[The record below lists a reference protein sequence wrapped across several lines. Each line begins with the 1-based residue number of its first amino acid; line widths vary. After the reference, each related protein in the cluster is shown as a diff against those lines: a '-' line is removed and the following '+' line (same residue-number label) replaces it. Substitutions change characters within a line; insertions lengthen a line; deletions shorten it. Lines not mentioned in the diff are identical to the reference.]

1 MCGSEAAGDVR
12 VEVGAEDVGLF
23 SGGGVVAG
31 GVDFSDGTP
40 VEIELFGLVR
50 GAEEEVVGGE
60 DFGGGG
66 GEVRGDGD
74 LGGVE
79 SEGVAGAGE
88 GVSGVGCVVLGLDP
102 DASARGGVGAA
113 GAEGFEVVGVGGGWV
128 VGGQAQGC
136 GPGGLV
142 GRDGAECGADLV
154 GVEEVGALC
163 GGCWVGVE
171 VEVVPAGV
179 GGEVGEVVGGAGG
192 GDGDAEWGE
201 AGGGGVV
208 FEGVGEV
215 DEASGGGEDG
225 VAELG
230 EGGVSSGAVEEG
242 CAEVFFEGGDASA
255 GDGLGDVRGCRAV
268 GEAASVADVDEGV
281 AGSYE
286 VHDLRLC
293 GSGMRM
299 VVLVLDGMGGG
310 K

>member
-1 MCGSEAAGDVR
+1 MGGSEAAGDVC
-12 VEVGAEDVGLF
+12 VQVGAEGFGLF
-23 SGGGVVAG
+23 SDGGVVAG
-31 GVDFSDGTP
+31 GLDFSGGTP
-40 VEIELFGLVR
+40 VEVESFGLAG

-60 DFGGGG
+60 YFGGGG
-66 GEVRGDGD
+66 GEAGGDGD

-79 SEGVAGAGE
+79 SEGVTDAGE
-88 GVSGVGCVVLGLDP
+88 GVSDVGRVVLGLDP
-102 DASARGGVGAA
+102 DASAWGGVGAS
-113 GAEGFEVVGVGGGWV
+113 GPEGFQVVGVCGGRA

-142 GRDGAECGADLV
+142 GWDRGEGGADLV

-163 GGCWVGVE
+163 GWGGVGVE
-171 VEVVPAGV
+171 VEVVPAGS

-192 GDGDAEWGE
+192 GNGDAEWGE

-215 DEASGGGEDG
+215 DEASRGGEDG

-255 GDGLGDVRGCRAV
+255 GDGLGDPGGRGSM
-268 GEAASVADVDEGV
+268 GEAASVADVHEGV

-293 GSGMRM
+293 GSGMGL
-299 VVLVLDGMGGG
+299 VVFVLDSMGQGW
-310 K
+310 